1 MPLDPFDQ
9 FFPCYGPVF
18 SQCAP
23 PFLGN
28 SFIDAPVRDFIPVV
42 LAKRRFGY
50 FFELEKYF
58 YPLGNKTCLV
68 RIWIYD
74 AFERF
79 ERHGPL
85 TLV

>member
-1 MPLDPFDQ
+1 
-9 FFPCYGPVF
+9 
-18 SQCAP
+18 
-23 PFLGN
+23 
-28 SFIDAPVRDFIPVV
+28 VRDFIPVV